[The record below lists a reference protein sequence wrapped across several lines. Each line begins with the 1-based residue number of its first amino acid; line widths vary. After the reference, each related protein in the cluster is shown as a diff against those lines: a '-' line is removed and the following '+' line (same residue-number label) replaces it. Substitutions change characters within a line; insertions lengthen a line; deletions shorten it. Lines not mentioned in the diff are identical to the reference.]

1 MKKIV
6 FIVLLVLILVF
17 LSLIYILIPEKIS
30 IVTYRSANCT
40 LGGAERMILDINKWA
55 AWWPEAMPGQ
65 VNSTNNS
72 LRVFIFG
79 NREYKPG
86 IISINTIEVNIVY
99 DNMLTKTE
107 MMILTLS
114 KDSVLLEWRSKETI
128 ASKNPVER
136 IKQYLRTG
144 KLKNNLDSLLTIL
157 RSFLEKKENI
167 YGMNINEVKVK
178 DSVLITTRF
187 ITSSYPSTT
196 EIYSAVNKLKKYI
209 AEQNASSNNFPM
221 MHVVQID
228 SFHYETMVAIPVN
241 RSLQGTDN
249 MMTKRMVLGN
259 ILEAEIKGG
268 ETTVRSAMR
277 QLENYK
283 KDHRMESPAIP
294 FALLVT
300 DRSKEPDTTKWIT
313 KIYYPVY

>member
-1 MKKIV
+1 
-6 FIVLLVLILVF
+6 
-17 LSLIYILIPEKIS
+17 
-30 IVTYRSANCT
+30 
-40 LGGAERMILDINKWA
+40 
-55 AWWPEAMPGQ
+55 
-65 VNSTNNS
+65 
-72 LRVFIFG
+72 
-79 NREYKPG
+79 
-86 IISINTIEVNIVY
+86 
-99 DNMLTKTE
+99 
-107 MMILTLS
+107 
-114 KDSVLLEWRSKETI
+114 
-128 ASKNPVER
+128 
-136 IKQYLRTG
+136 
-144 KLKNNLDSLLTIL
+144 
-157 RSFLEKKENI
+157 
-167 YGMNINEVKVK
+167 
-178 DSVLITTRF
+178 
-187 ITSSYPSTT
+187 
-196 EIYSAVNKLKKYI
+196 
-209 AEQNASSNNFPM
+209 M

-268 ETTVRSAMR
+268 GTTVRSAMG